1 MEFAAAN
8 FRLIRIDVT
17 DALYRHNFMA
27 EGTPPGQALARAN
40 ALGALWLAQ
49 HQDVIDACG
58 CPVKPQVVRWAEWYK
73 HPEYSET
80 LIGFERAHSMSAI
93 LRDAVHADILE
104 FHRRKYRTPS
114 LSEMEH
120 ARNYLI
126 EEMAIICLQAR
137 ELPSVKI
144 YPGDELSCLNVV
156 RRGLV
161 PEAPAGLE
169 REQYAKIKFE
179 RRGRLAAVREAMSL
193 TYGGGVPGS

>member
-1 MEFAAAN
+1 MEFAATN
-8 FRLIRIDVT
+8 FQVTRIDVT
-17 DALYRHNFMA
+17 DALHRHNFMA
-27 EGTPPGQALARAN
+27 EGAPPAQALARAN

-58 CPVKPQVVRWAEWYK
+58 CPTKPQVVRWAEWYN
-73 HPEYSET
+73 HPKYSET
-80 LIGFERAHSMSAI
+80 LIGFERAHSINAI
-93 LRDAVHADILE
+93 LRDAVHADVIE

-114 LSEMEH
+114 LTEMEH
-120 ARNYLI
+120 AKNYLV
-126 EEMAIICLQAR
+126 EEMAVMCLQAR

-169 REQYAKIKFE
+169 REQYAKIKFQP
-179 RRGRLAAVREAMSL
+179 RGSFPAARKRPARA
-193 TYGGGVPGS
+193 YDAA